1 MKTSIVVIVG
11 RPNVGKSTLFNRL
24 VGRKEAIVHDLSGV
38 TRDRNYGEV
47 EWAGKEFQLID
58 TGGYVPNSPDLFETA
73 IREQVQIAITE
84 ADAVLF
90 LVDVKAGLTS
100 FDIEIG
106 RILRSS
112 NKKFFLIVN
121 KVDSEKLEPGAA
133 EFYSLGVDK
142 VYDISAVA
150 GRKIGDLLDDITA
163 DMPLIEEEED
173 DNSKLK
179 IAVVGRP
186 NVGKSSL
193 TNALLGEDRSIVTNI
208 PGTTRDSIDSILKY
222 YGQEITLIDTA
233 GLRRK
238 KKVEENIEFFSTIR
252 TLRAIAECEVVII
265 LVDAQTGIEK
275 QDQKIIDEAVNRRKS
290 IILAVNKW
298 DLIEKDTNTA
308 RQFEVA
314 IKDKM
319 GSIDYI
325 PIVFISALTKQ
336 RIYKLIDMAI
346 EIFAERKKQISTS
359 ELNETILPEIERNPP
374 PSTATGKEVKI
385 KYITQAKGS
394 YPVFLFFS
402 NYPKEIPEHYKRYL
416 EKLLRRKF
424 GFTGVTIILS
434 FKVK

>member
-47 EWAGKEFQLID
+47 EWAGKEFKLID
-58 TGGYVPNSPDLFETA
+58 TGGYVPRSPDLFETA
-73 IREQVQIAITE
+73 IREQVQIAIAE
-84 ADAVLF
+84 ADSIIF
-90 LVDVKAGLTS
+90 LVDVKVGLTA

-106 RILRSS
+106 KILRSS
-112 NKKFFLIVN
+112 NKKFFLVVN

-150 GRKIGDLLDDITA
+150 GRNIGDLLDVITA
-163 DMPLIEEEED
+163 DLPMKEEEED
-173 DNSKLK
+173 SSKLK
-179 IAVVGRP
+179 IAIVGRP

-193 TNALLGEDRSIVTNI
+193 ANALLGEDRSIVTDI
-208 PGTTRDSIDSILKY
+208 PGTTRDSLDSVLKY

-233 GLRRK
+233 GLRKK

-275 QDQKIIDEAVNRRKS
+275 QDQKIIDEAVTRRKS

-298 DLIEKDTNTA
+298 DLIEKETNTA
-308 RQFEVA
+308 RQFELA

-319 GSIDYI
+319 GSIDYV
-325 PIVFISALTKQ
+325 PVVFISALTKQ
-336 RIYKLIDMAI
+336 RIYKVIDLAI
-346 EIFAERKKQISTS
+346 EIFKERKKQIPTS

-374 PSTATGKEVKI
+374 PSTSTGKEVKI

-394 YPVFLFFS
+394 YPVFLFFT
-402 NYPKEIPEHYKRYL
+402 NYPKEIPDHYKRYL
-416 EKLLRRKF
+416 EKLIRRKF
-424 GFTGVTIILS
+424 GFAGVTIILS

>member
-121 KVDSEKLEPGAA
+121 KVDSERQEPGAA

-150 GRKIGDLLDDITA
+150 GRKIGDLLA
-163 DMPLIEEEED
+163 DMPMKDEEED
-173 DNSKLK
+173 DSSKLK

-193 TNALLGEDRSIVTNI
+193 TNALLGEDRSIVTDI

-222 YGQEITLIDTA
+222 YGQDITLIDTA
-233 GLRRK
+233 GLRKK

-275 QDQKIIDEAVNRRKS
+275 QDQKIIDEAVKRRKS

-314 IKDKM
+314 IKEKM
-319 GSIDYI
+319 GSIDYV

-336 RIYKLIDMAI
+336 RIYKLVDLAI
-346 EIFAERKKQISTS
+346 EIFKERKKQISTS
-359 ELNETILPEIERNPP
+359 NLNETLLPEIERNPP

-394 YPVFLFFS
+394 YPVFLFFT

-416 EKLLRRKF
+416 EKLIRRKY
-424 GFTGVTIILS
+424 GFTGVTVILS
-434 FKVK
+434 FKTK

>member
-163 DMPLIEEEED
+163 DMPMIEEEED

-208 PGTTRDSIDSILKY
+208 PGTTRDSIDSVLKY

-233 GLRRK
+233 GLRKK

-265 LVDAQTGIEK
+265 LIDAQTGIEK

-314 IKDKM
+314 IKEKM
-319 GSIDYI
+319 GSVDYI

-346 EIFAERKKQISTS
+346 EIFKERKKQISTS
-359 ELNETILPEIERNPP
+359 DLNETILPEIERNPP

-416 EKLLRRKF
+416 EKLIRRKY
-424 GFTGVTIILS
+424 GFTGVTIILT
-434 FKVK
+434 FKTK

>member
-58 TGGYVPNSPDLFETA
+58 TGGYVPDSPDLFETA

-84 ADAVLF
+84 ADTVLF

-142 VYDISAVA
+142 VYDISAVG

-163 DMPLIEEEED
+163 DMPMTEEEED
-173 DNSKLK
+173 DSSKLK

-193 TNALLGEDRSIVTNI
+193 TNALLGEDRSIVTDI

-233 GLRRK
+233 GLRKK

-265 LVDAQTGIEK
+265 LVDAKTGIEK

-314 IKDKM
+314 IKEKM

-346 EIFAERKKQISTS
+346 EIFKERKKQIPTS
-359 ELNETILPEIERNPP
+359 DLNETILPEIERNPP

-416 EKLLRRKF
+416 EKLIRRKY
-424 GFTGVTIILS
+424 GFIGVTIILS

>member
-121 KVDSEKLEPGAA
+121 KVDSERLEPGAA
-133 EFYSLGVDK
+133 EFYKLGVDK

-150 GRKIGDLLDDITA
+150 GRKIGDLLDDITV
-163 DMPLIEEEED
+163 DMPVIVEEED

-193 TNALLGEDRSIVTNI
+193 TNALLGEDRSIVTDI

-233 GLRRK
+233 GLRKK
-238 KKVEENIEFFSTIR
+238 KKVEENIEFLSTIR

-308 RQFEVA
+308 RQFELA

-319 GSIDYI
+319 GSIDYV
-325 PIVFISALTKQ
+325 PVVFISALTKQ
-336 RIYKLIDMAI
+336 RIYKVIDMAI
-346 EIFAERKKQISTS
+346 EIFRERKKQINTS
-359 ELNETILPEIERNPP
+359 DLNETLLPEIERNPP

-394 YPVFLFFS
+394 YPVFLFFT
-402 NYPKEIPEHYKRYL
+402 NYPKEIPEHYKRFL
-416 EKLLRRKF
+416 EKLIRRKY
-424 GFTGVTIILS
+424 GFEGVTIILS
-434 FKVK
+434 FKNK

>member
-121 KVDSEKLEPGAA
+121 KVDSERQEPGAA

-163 DMPLIEEEED
+163 DMPMKDEEED
-173 DNSKLK
+173 DSSKLK

-193 TNALLGEDRSIVTNI
+193 TNALLGEDRSIVTDI

-222 YGQEITLIDTA
+222 YGQDITLIDTA
-233 GLRRK
+233 GLRKK

-275 QDQKIIDEAVNRRKS
+275 QDQKIIDEAVKRRKS

-314 IKDKM
+314 IKEKM
-319 GSIDYI
+319 GSIDYV

-336 RIYKLIDMAI
+336 RIYKLVDLAI
-346 EIFAERKKQISTS
+346 EIFKERKKQISTS
-359 ELNETILPEIERNPP
+359 NLNETLLPEIERNPP

-394 YPVFLFFS
+394 YPVFLFFT

-416 EKLLRRKF
+416 EKLIRRKY
-424 GFTGVTIILS
+424 GFTGVTVILS
-434 FKVK
+434 FKTK

>member
-58 TGGYVPNSPDLFETA
+58 TGGYVPHSPDLFETA

-163 DMPLIEEEED
+163 DMPMIDEEED
-173 DNSKLK
+173 DSSKLK

-233 GLRRK
+233 GLRKK

-314 IKDKM
+314 IKEKM

-346 EIFAERKKQISTS
+346 EIFKERKKQISTS
-359 ELNETILPEIERNPP
+359 DLNETILPEIERNPP
-374 PSTATGKEVKI
+374 PSTTTGKEVKI

-416 EKLLRRKF
+416 EKLIRRKY
-424 GFTGVTIILS
+424 GFEGVTIILS
-434 FKVK
+434 FKAK

>member
-90 LVDVKAGLTS
+90 LVDVKAGLIS

-121 KVDSEKLEPGAA
+121 KVDSERQEPGVA

-163 DMPLIEEEED
+163 DMPMKDEEED
-173 DNSKLK
+173 ESSKLK

-193 TNALLGEDRSIVTNI
+193 TNALLGEDRSIVTDI

-222 YGQEITLIDTA
+222 YGQDITLIDTA
-233 GLRRK
+233 GLRKK

-314 IKDKM
+314 IKEKM
-319 GSIDYI
+319 GSIDYV

-336 RIYKLIDMAI
+336 RIYKLVDLAI
-346 EIFAERKKQISTS
+346 EIFKERKKQISTS
-359 ELNETILPEIERNPP
+359 NLNETLLPEIERNPP

-394 YPVFLFFS
+394 YPVFLFFT

-416 EKLLRRKF
+416 EKLIRRKY
-424 GFTGVTIILS
+424 GFTGVTVILS
-434 FKVK
+434 FKTK

>member
-163 DMPLIEEEED
+163 DMPLVNEEED
-173 DNSKLK
+173 DSSKLK

-233 GLRRK
+233 GLRKK

-314 IKDKM
+314 IKVKM

-346 EIFAERKKQISTS
+346 EIFRERKKQISTS
-359 ELNETILPEIERNPP
+359 DLNETILPEIERNPP

-416 EKLLRRKF
+416 EKLIRRKY

-434 FKVK
+434 FKTK